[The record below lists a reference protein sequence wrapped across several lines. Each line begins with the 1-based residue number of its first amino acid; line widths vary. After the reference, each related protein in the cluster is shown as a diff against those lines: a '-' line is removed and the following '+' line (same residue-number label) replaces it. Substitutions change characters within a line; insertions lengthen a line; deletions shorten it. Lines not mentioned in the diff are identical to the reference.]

1 MIFIVRSYTMMNR
14 ICFFFICGLFSA
26 ALFVPGPYAQDY
38 DVDRQGHRTWR
49 IGIVTDGST
58 PADQAIVRLFKKEIS
73 TMMEQEF
80 DVRFPENM
88 ILSGKDTGQ
97 GVRKALNRLFSSSGP
112 DIILALGVISS
123 TEVLERESIPK
134 PVVAPYI
141 ADFALKG
148 RKKKG
153 AASGIRNLTY
163 IDSMYYLDQ
172 DVETFRKIVPF
183 KHIAIFLDR
192 RMVNSFPN
200 IDNLVEAFA
209 ARHDLSVSIV
219 SADTSAGEVLQSIP
233 AGVDAVMV
241 GPLWHFDQE
250 QKRLLARGLIEKR
263 IPGFSIWNISQVEQ
277 GLLAGLES
285 EEKQDILA
293 RRTAVA
299 VMDILQGEKP
309 SSVDVEFLR
318 GRRLTINMAT
328 ARALDIY
335 PSVLTLTGA
344 NVINEQRTDI
354 KRHLNIQK
362 AVDEAVAAN
371 LRLQSADTTVKA
383 GRHAINEAK
392 ADLLPRIDIGTGA
405 SVIDQ
410 DRAKA
415 GGGMTP
421 ERAWTG
427 TAGGTVLL
435 YSDQKWARYTA
446 EGHIQKA
453 REMNRDK
460 VRLDVTYDAAVA
472 YLNVLRSRTIERIYK
487 ENLKLTDANLERA
500 QIKVA
505 TGAAGPDEVYR
516 WESKFANDRR
526 QVLYRE
532 SDIMDAMEAMNRI
545 LHRPLQELFV
555 PEEATLK
562 DPLFIMGDR
571 FFFQLMENP
580 GYLRKFKNFAVKEA
594 IELRPE
600 LKGFEAAIKARERL
614 KTAAKRAYWLP
625 DFTVEGGVDQYFADD
640 GSGQRD
646 DGFADLDDTDWS
658 VGVYARIP
666 LFEGGKKGA
675 RVGRLQEEITRLSID
690 RSAEAEAI
698 VQNVLA
704 SINRTRASY
713 PSISLSRDAAE
724 SGRLNLDLV
733 TDSYVQGIK
742 SIIDL
747 LDAQNQ
753 SLSADLDA
761 ANAVYNFLIDFM
773 GVERAIGEFVTFMP
787 EDRRQEWRK
796 KVHTAIRSK

>member
-1 MIFIVRSYTMMNR
+1 
-14 ICFFFICGLFSA
+14 
-26 ALFVPGPYAQDY
+26 
-38 DVDRQGHRTWR
+38 
-49 IGIVTDGST
+49 
-58 PADQAIVRLFKKEIS
+58 
-73 TMMEQEF
+73 
-80 DVRFPENM
+80 
-88 ILSGKDTGQ
+88 
-97 GVRKALNRLFSSSGP
+97 
-112 DIILALGVISS
+112 
-123 TEVLERESIPK
+123 
-134 PVVAPYI
+134 
-141 ADFALKG
+141 
-148 RKKKG
+148 
-153 AASGIRNLTY
+153 
-163 IDSMYYLDQ
+163 
-172 DVETFRKIVPF
+172 
-183 KHIAIFLDR
+183 
-192 RMVNSFPN
+192 
-200 IDNLVEAFA
+200 
-209 ARHDLSVSIV
+209 
-219 SADTSAGEVLQSIP
+219 
-233 AGVDAVMV
+233 
-241 GPLWHFDQE
+241 
-250 QKRLLARGLIEKR
+250 
-263 IPGFSIWNISQVEQ
+263 
-277 GLLAGLES
+277 
-285 EEKQDILA
+285 
-293 RRTAVA
+293 
-299 VMDILQGEKP
+299 
-309 SSVDVEFLR
+309 
-318 GRRLTINMAT
+318 
-328 ARALDIY
+328 
-335 PSVLTLTGA
+335 
-344 NVINEQRTDI
+344 
-354 KRHLNIQK
+354 
-362 AVDEAVAAN
+362 
-371 LRLQSADTTVKA
+371 
-383 GRHAINEAK
+383 
-392 ADLLPRIDIGTGA
+392 
-405 SVIDQ
+405 
-410 DRAKA
+410 
-415 GGGMTP
+415 
-421 ERAWTG
+421 
-427 TAGGTVLL
+427 
-435 YSDQKWARYTA
+435 
-446 EGHIQKA
+446 
-453 REMNRDK
+453 MNRDT

-614 KTAAKRAYWLP
+614 RTAAKRAYWLP

-646 DGFADLDDTDWS
+646 HGFSDLDDTDWS

-675 RVGRLQEEITRLSID
+675 RVGRLQEEVTRLSID

-698 VQNVLA
+698 AQNVLA

-753 SLSADLDA
+753 ALSADLDA

-796 KVHTAIRSK
+796 KVHTAIGSK

>member
-1 MIFIVRSYTMMNR
+1 
-14 ICFFFICGLFSA
+14 
-26 ALFVPGPYAQDY
+26 
-38 DVDRQGHRTWR
+38 
-49 IGIVTDGST
+49 
-58 PADQAIVRLFKKEIS
+58 
-73 TMMEQEF
+73 
-80 DVRFPENM
+80 M

-123 TEVLERESIPK
+123 TEVLERKSIPK

-646 DGFADLDDTDWS
+646 DGFVDLDDTDWS